1 MIEPSSNRGK
11 ILSWTLFDFANT
23 AFYVLIL
30 TVGYPLYFRKIIMG
44 GAPEGDALWGI
55 SFSISMFIVAIL
67 SPVLG
72 AVADY
77 GAGKKRF
84 LWIFTALCILATS
97 ALYFVGP
104 SMVFWG
110 MTLLILA
117 NVGFEAG
124 LVFYDAFL
132 PELTTERSYG
142 RVSGYGFAMG
152 YLGSLVTL
160 VIAMPL
166 YKEGFGPE
174 NIINVRISFLVAA
187 LMFLAFALPIFIFVP
202 DRQRHA
208 GLKRDFVAI
217 GIKRIGTTFRDF
229 SKYRNVARFLLSY
242 FFYIDAI
249 NTIIIFSS
257 IFADETLKLGIQDI
271 IVFFAIVQTSAVLGS
286 IAFGILADKI
296 GHKRTLVVSLT
307 LWLVVLAIA
316 YWTQDATTFFMV
328 GILAGVALGSSQSSS
343 RSLMSSIVPAEK
355 KTEFFGFYSFFG
367 KASAIVGPAL
377 FGVVSSYANQ
387 RIALV
392 SVGVLLA
399 GGLFLLKNVKETV
412 GDRSAGTM
420 IEPAK

>member
-104 SMVFWG
+104 SMIFWG

>member
-1 MIEPSSNRGK
+1 MTEPTSNRGR

-84 LWIFTALCILATS
+84 LWIFTALCILATA

-208 GLKRDFVAI
+208 SLKRDFVAI
-217 GIKRIGTTFRDF
+217 GIRRIGTTFREF

-286 IAFGILADKI
+286 IVFGILADKI

-316 YWTQDATTFFMV
+316 YWTQDATTFFIV
-328 GILAGVALGSSQSSS
+328 GILAGIALGSSQSSS
-343 RSLMSSIVPAEK
+343 RSLMSSIVPVEK

-377 FGVVSSYANQ
+377 FGVVSSYASQ

-399 GGLFLLKNVKETV
+399 GGLFLLKNVNETV
-412 GDRSAGTM
+412 GDRSGGAM